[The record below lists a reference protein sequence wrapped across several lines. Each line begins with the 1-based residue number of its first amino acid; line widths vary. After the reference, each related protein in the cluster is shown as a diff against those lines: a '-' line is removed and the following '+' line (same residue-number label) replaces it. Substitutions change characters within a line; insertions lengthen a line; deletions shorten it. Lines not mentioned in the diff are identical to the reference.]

1 MKIPPCLQYNIG
13 PAKSGGVTELQLV
26 LESYSNRLLL
36 LLFSKLLL
44 LTVASLL
51 FSSSC
56 KEQQL
61 RGAKSVTTQAISS
74 SRDGLSI

>member
-1 MKIPPCLQYNIG
+1 MKIPPCIQCNIG

-26 LESYSNRLLL
+26 LESYSNRLL